1 MKRMKQII
9 SILLIVA
16 FGILALVEQSKSNPN
31 KYIMISAMA
40 IFMYGLYRLM
50 KRIPSKNEDENDT
63 EIWNRW

>member
-1 MKRMKQII
+1 MKQII

-16 FGILALVEQSKSNPN
+16 FGILALVEQSKSNPH

-40 IFMYGLYRLM
+40 VFMYGLYRLM

-63 EIWNRW
+63 EI

>member
-16 FGILALVEQSKSNPN
+16 FGILALVEQSKSNPH

-40 IFMYGLYRLM
+40 VFMYGLYRLM
-50 KRIPSKNEDENDT
+50 KWIPSKNEDENDT
-63 EIWNRW
+63 EIWNMW

>member
-1 MKRMKQII
+1 
-9 SILLIVA
+9 LFA

-40 IFMYGLYRLM
+40 VFMYGLYRLM

-63 EIWNRW
+63 EI